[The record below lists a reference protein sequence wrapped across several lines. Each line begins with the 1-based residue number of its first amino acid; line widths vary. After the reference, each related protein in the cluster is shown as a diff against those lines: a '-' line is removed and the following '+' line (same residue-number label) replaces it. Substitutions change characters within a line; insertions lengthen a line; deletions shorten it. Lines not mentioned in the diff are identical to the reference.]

1 MVDSARPSAILLG
14 KSWVT
19 SSNDAMT
26 PEELRDA
33 RAYAWGYFALHADQR
48 MKLFNFFLILAGL
61 ILGAFPAVRS
71 IGADTKF
78 AALLPLL
85 LTLAAFTFWRLEER
99 TRGLVKGGE
108 DALRFLDEQWPV
120 NPLWSDGAPHVLR
133 LIERD
138 DYLTDRIKQRW
149 TVKRL
154 RLMPIS
160 YADSFR
166 LVYLMMAGV
175 GLVLA
180 AWVLL
185 R

>member
-1 MVDSARPSAILLG
+1 M
-14 KSWVT
+14 T
-19 SSNDAMT
+19 SDERRET
-26 PEELRDA
+26 

-48 MKLFNFFLILAGL
+48 MKLFNFFLILSGL
-61 ILGAFPAVRS
+61 ILGAFPALRGMVPGVR
-71 IGADTKF
+71 AV
-78 AALLPLL
+78 ALLPLL
-85 LTLAAFTFWRLEER
+85 LTLTAFIFWRLEER
-99 TRGLVKGGE
+99 TRNLVKRAE
-108 DALRFLDEQWPV
+108 EALRLLDEQWPV
-120 NPLWSDGAPHVLR
+120 EATLPDKTPHYLR

-138 DYLTDRIKQRW
+138 DYLTDRIKERW

-166 LVYLMMAGV
+166 MVYLTMTGV

-180 AWVLL
+180 ARVSL